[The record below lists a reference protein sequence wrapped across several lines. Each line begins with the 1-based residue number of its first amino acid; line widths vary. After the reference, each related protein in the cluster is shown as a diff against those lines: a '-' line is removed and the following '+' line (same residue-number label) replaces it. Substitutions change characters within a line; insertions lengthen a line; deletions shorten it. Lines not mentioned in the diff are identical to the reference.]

1 LTCAL
6 LSQNGL
12 AASNLVG
19 RPKQELFTAVNVTKL
34 SPSNEEMAEQL
45 EIRPLLDELYA
56 PTTSGERKRVVRE
69 KISETILESYFDA
82 ASVQAEAE
90 REQNRL
96 EALRQTLTS
105 QRDRRVEINNA
116 TNFIASG
123 TLNTLG
129 SSLGFSNRLP
139 AFPGNFYQML
149 SGVVSTT
156 MSMYALKQNAGGKTF
171 GQGNPT
177 VLAELFGRPTNEATV
192 YPESVWRFFHG
203 QSPQDSTKSRIQH
216 FEQIWIH
223 RTELEPHG
231 SSREKLKL
239 DLVCG
244 MKDTKKSM
252 TIDDLTDEISMIS
265 DVSAL
270 SLLMSHHL
278 RDLLRTIDS
287 DVIK

>member
-1 LTCAL
+1 
-6 LSQNGL
+6 
-12 AASNLVG
+12 
-19 RPKQELFTAVNVTKL
+19 
-34 SPSNEEMAEQL
+34 MAEQL
-45 EIRPLLDELYA
+45 EIKPLLDELYT
-56 PTTSGERKRVVRE
+56 PGTTPERRAIIRQ
-69 KISETILESYFDA
+69 KINETILESYFDA

-96 EALRQTLTS
+96 EALRQTLTNA
-105 QRDRRVEINNA
+105 RDRSVEINNA
-116 TNFIASG
+116 ANFIASG

-149 SGVVSTT
+149 SGVVSTAL
-156 MSMYALKQNAGGKTF
+156 SMYALKQNAGGKTY

-177 VLAELFGRPTNEATV
+177 VLAELFGRPTDEAVV

-203 QSPQDSTKSRIQH
+203 QSPQVPGKSRIEH
-216 FEQIWIH
+216 FEDIWI
-223 RTELEPHG
+223 RRGSLEPHG
-231 SSREKLKL
+231 SKREQLKL

-244 MKDTKKSM
+244 KKFSKKVVS
-252 TIDDLTDEISMIS
+252 IDDLSDEIYMLS

>member
-1 LTCAL
+1 MD
-6 LSQNGL
+6 
-12 AASNLVG
+12 
-19 RPKQELFTAVNVTKL
+19 RPKQALFTAINVTKL
-34 SPSNEEMAEQL
+34 SPSNEELAEQL
-45 EIRPLLDELYA
+45 EVRALLDELYS
-56 PTTSGERKRVVRE
+56 PTTPVERKAVIRE
-69 KISETILESYFDA
+69 KINETILESYFDA

-90 REQNRL
+90 REQNKL

-116 TNFIASG
+116 ANFIASG

-156 MSMYALKQNAGGKTF
+156 MSMYALKQNAGGKTS
-171 GQGNPT
+171 GQGSPT
-177 VLAELFGRPTNEATV
+177 VLAELFGRPTDEATT

-203 QSPQDSTKSRIQH
+203 RAPQDPTKSRIEH
-216 FEQIWIH
+216 LEEIWI
-223 RTELEPHG
+223 RRNELEPHG
-231 SSREKLKL
+231 SRREKLKL

-244 MKDTKKSM
+244 MKDSKKSM
-252 TIDDLTDEISMIS
+252 SIDDLSDEINMLS

-287 DVIK
+287 DVVK

>member
-1 LTCAL
+1 LTCSL
-6 LSQNGL
+6 LSQNCW
-12 AASNLVG
+12 AASNLVE
-19 RPKQELFTAVNVTKL
+19 RPKQELFTAVNITKL

-45 EIRPLLDELYA
+45 EIRPLLDELYS
-56 PTTSGERKRVVRE
+56 PTATVERKTIIRA
-69 KISETILESYFDA
+69 KINETILESYFDA

-90 REQNRL
+90 REQNKL

-149 SGVVSTT
+149 SGVVSTSL
-156 MSMYALKQNAGGKTF
+156 SMYALKQNAGGKTP
-171 GQGNPT
+171 GQGTPT
-177 VLAELFGRPTNEATV
+177 VLAELFGRPTDEATV

-203 QSPQDSTKSRIQH
+203 QAPQDPTKSRIAH
-216 FEQIWIH
+216 LEEQWIK
-223 RTELEPHG
+223 RNELEPHG
-231 SSREKLKL
+231 SAREKLKL

-244 MKDTKKSM
+244 IKDLKKSM
-252 TIDDLTDEISMIS
+252 SIDDLSDEINMLS

-287 DVIK
+287 DVVK

>member
-1 LTCAL
+1 MKE
-6 LSQNGL
+6 
-12 AASNLVG
+12 
-19 RPKQELFTAVNVTKL
+19 RPKQELFTVVNVAKL

-45 EIRPLLDELYA
+45 EVRPLLDELYG
-56 PTTSGERKRVVRE
+56 PSVTVERKAIIRE
-69 KISETILESYFDA
+69 KINETILESYFDA
-82 ASVQAEAE
+82 VSVQAEAE

-96 EALRQTLTS
+96 EALRLTLTS

-149 SGVVSTT
+149 SGVVSTGL
-156 MSMYALKQNAGGKTF
+156 SMYALKQNAGGKTF
-171 GQGNPT
+171 GQGAPT
-177 VLAELFGRPTNEATV
+177 MLAELFGRPTDDATI

-203 QSPQDSTKSRIQH
+203 RSPQNPKQSRIEH
-216 FEQIWIH
+216 FENVWID
-223 RTELEPHG
+223 RNELEPHG
-231 SSREKLKL
+231 SSREQLKL
-239 DLVCG
+239 NLVCG
-244 MKDTKKSM
+244 MKVTKRTM
-252 TIDDLTDEISMIS
+252 TIDDLSDEINMLS
-265 DVSAL
+265 DISAL

-287 DVIK
+287 DVIH